1 MTIEEISNEQFIEIS
16 LKELNT
22 EPIYMLRDLV
32 HPPSAKIYYYGL
44 KSKIVLGGF
53 QMPSSIPMYRFRGE
67 EFNLNAKEGDFCR
80 IIVRYHGEIERF
92 VINGYFMWEG
102 IVTKEI
108 LEYSG
113 CRIGQNY
120 RGVLFEKTYKKKPQA
135 F

>member
-1 MTIEEISNEQFIEIS
+1 MTIEEISNEQFIEIN
-16 LKELNT
+16 LKELNI
-22 EPIYMLRDLV
+22 EPIYMLEDLV
-32 HPPSAKIYYYGL
+32 HPPSSKIYYYGL
-44 KSKIVLGGF
+44 TSRITNGGF

-80 IIVRYHGEIERF
+80 IILRYCNNKERF
-92 VINGYFMWEG
+92 STNGYFLWDG
-102 IVTKEI
+102 IVTKKV